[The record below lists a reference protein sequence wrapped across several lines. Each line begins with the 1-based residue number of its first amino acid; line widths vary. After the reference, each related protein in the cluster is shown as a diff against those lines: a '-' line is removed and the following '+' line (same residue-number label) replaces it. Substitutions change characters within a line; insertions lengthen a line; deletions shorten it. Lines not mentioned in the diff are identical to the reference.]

1 MRYQQ
6 VLQEDI
12 RNLTQIHEIN
22 LLQHLMLFLQ
32 TQIGQLLS
40 QDRLAQKLQVAPHT
54 INRWL
59 STLETFYFCF
69 LIHPYHNNIARSL
82 LKTPKPYLW
91 DWSAVEDKGARLEN
105 FVASHLLKAVHFWTD
120 YGFGS
125 YDLFYLRD
133 RDGNEVDFLITE
145 NGKPWCMVEVKISEK
160 ILSPSIRKFQEQ
172 LKAPFCFQAV
182 LDLPFQDIDLF
193 EKPGMFVVP
202 LSTLLSQLV

>member
-1 MRYQQ
+1 MPCSSPFCKRNRRCIASHTVDKNPFKINPYEHLLQFGGFPDPLIKADSLFLKRWHNLRYQQ

-82 LKTPKPYLW
+82 LKTPKP
-91 DWSAVEDKGARLEN
+91 
-105 FVASHLLKAVHFWTD
+105 
-120 YGFGS
+120 
-125 YDLFYLRD
+125 
-133 RDGNEVDFLITE
+133 
-145 NGKPWCMVEVKISEK
+145 
-160 ILSPSIRKFQEQ
+160 
-172 LKAPFCFQAV
+172 
-182 LDLPFQDIDLF
+182 
-193 EKPGMFVVP
+193 
-202 LSTLLSQLV
+202 